1 MKLQHCCWWTG
12 RKKAAMAGASAAN
25 AEPVLPGC
33 ALIRKVF
40 LVSPRTGVK
49 KTICEPRHH
58 AGPASGDRKCYDN
71 TREAGNV
78 PGEKRG

>member
-40 LVSPRTGVK
+40 LVSPPDRRKEDYMRYETSCG
-49 KTICEPRHH
+49 
-58 AGPASGDRKCYDN
+58 SGLR
-71 TREAGNV
+71 R
-78 PGEKRG
+78 P